1 MWSFFSL
8 DACNLLN
15 LETAAGLSDSCGIRA
30 VSATKLQNL
39 IWTRYSVLKTTTK
52 HNQTILDNLNL
63 SKHLS
68 FIFFSFFFF
77 YWINWSDEV
86 YFVSYYFIFLTILFL
101 ILQITQSA
109 GGEHTQELLFC
120 LFLLN
125 NPFSDPLD
133 HTKCRRRA
141 YSRIINFF
149 FSDVR
154 NKVS

>member
-1 MWSFFSL
+1 MPMWSVFSL

-68 FIFFSFFFF
+68 FIFSFFFF
-77 YWINWSDEV
+77 LNQLKWWSLFCLL
-86 YFVSYYFIFLTILFL
+86 YFFFVTILFL

-109 GGEHTQELLFC
+109 GGEHTQELLFF

-141 YSRIINFF
+141 YSRIVNF

-154 NKVS
+154 NKAS

>member
-1 MWSFFSL
+1 MIHVGTILEMPMWSVFLL

-63 SKHLS
+63 WKHLS
-68 FIFFSFFFF
+68 FIFSFFFHF
-77 YWINWSDEV
+77 FFLLNQLKWWSL
-86 YFVSYYFIFLTILFL
+86 FCILF
-101 ILQITQSA
+101 
-109 GGEHTQELLFC
+109 
-120 LFLLN
+120 FLHN

-133 HTKCRRRA
+133 HKKCRRRA
-141 YSRIINFF
+141 YSRIIKFF
-149 FSDVR
+149 FR
-154 NKVS
+154 CKK

>member
-1 MWSFFSL
+1 MWSVFL
-8 DACNLLN
+8 LNACNLLN
-15 LETAAGLSDSCGIRA
+15 LETTAGLLNSCGIRA

-68 FIFFSFFFF
+68 FIFLSSFFFIF
-77 YWINWSDEV
+77 FFIESIEV
-86 YFVSYYFIFLTILFL
+86 MKFILSPIFF
-101 ILQITQSA
+101 
-109 GGEHTQELLFC
+109 
-120 LFLLN
+120 LN
-125 NPFSDPLD
+125 NFFSDPPD